1 MIVRKLTALLRA
13 PAAVRLKA
21 RAVAR
26 AFAVG
31 ALGLLSWQHAAQAQ
45 TLADSV
51 ALAVTG
57 HPQVRGAEAGYRATE
72 RAVEVEAGA
81 FLPSVEVSGDT
92 GYQGTTRSADA
103 QDGTEGDFWRK
114 RYRGAVT
121 QLLFDGFAT
130 GNRVD
135 AAESRSEASL
145 WELRGAAN
153 EVALRAI
160 GAHLAV
166 VRGRELVEYARENV
180 GLHQRLFGDVEEA
193 ARRGGGS
200 NADVSQVRTRRAFA
214 ESQLRRLEGD
224 LLNAQADYREAVGA
238 LPAGLERPAVPVQVL
253 PASLEEAFEIAWKND
268 PERRAA
274 VEAARAA
281 GYTAEAAAGTYY
293 PRVDVELAH
302 EGREGVSGEPDF
314 ETDSTALLRLN
325 WNLYNGGADTAAR
338 RRALE
343 EENQARLR
351 VYEIDRR
358 VEQRLETAYTDFR
371 VASDQVALLR
381 DRVATA
387 ETVTEAYRE
396 QFRLRQ
402 RSILDLVDSGNEL
415 FVARV
420 DLARTELEQV
430 LAAYQIL
437 TLTGTVLPALAIDLE
452 VQDVASSPEL
462 APVPP
467 RD

>member
-1 MIVRKLTALLRA
+1 MLLAPDSGARSARRRPDLGARTAG
-13 PAAVRLKA
+13 AACAL
-21 RAVAR
+21 
-26 AFAVG
+26 
-31 ALGLLSWQHAAQAQ
+31 ALGLLFSAASAQAES
-45 TLADSV
+45 LADSV

-57 HPQVRGAEAGYRATE
+57 HPQVRGAEAGFRASE

-92 GYQGTTRSADA
+92 GYQHATRGSDTEDEI
-103 QDGTEGDFWRK
+103 DGDLWRK

-153 EVALRAI
+153 EVALRAVE
-160 GAHLAV
+160 AHVAV
-166 VRGRELVEYARENV
+166 VQGRELVEYARENV
-180 GLHQRLFGDVEEA
+180 GLHQRIFGDVEEA
-193 ARRGGGS
+193 ARVGGGS

-224 LLNAQADYREAVGA
+224 LINAQAAYREAVGA
-238 LPAGLERPAVPVQVL
+238 LPASLERPAVPAGQL
-253 PASLEEAFEIAWKND
+253 PASLEEALQVAWKND
-268 PERRAA
+268 PQRRTA
-274 VEAARAA
+274 VAQSRAA
-281 GYTAEAAAGTYY
+281 GFTAEAASGTFF
-293 PRVDVELAH
+293 PRLDVELAH
-302 EGREGVSGEPDF
+302 EGRDGVSGEPDF

-325 WNLYNGGADTAAR
+325 WNLFNGGADTAAR

-343 EENQARLR
+343 EENQARLQ

-358 VEQRLETAYTDFR
+358 LEQRLETAYTNYR
-371 VASDQVALLR
+371 VATDQVELLR

-387 ETVTEAYRE
+387 ENVTVAYRE

-420 DLARTELEQV
+420 DLARTELDQV
-430 LAAYQIL
+430 LAAYEIL
-437 TLTGTVLPALAIDLE
+437 TLIGLVLPSLDVGLE
-452 VQDVASSPEL
+452 VQDVASAPEL
-462 APVPP
+462 SPVPA
-467 RD
+467 RE